1 MTTAR
6 ELAGAPSS
14 DLWLDRLEE
23 TVDAAML
30 DQMRLPMVKPHLA
43 AALRMVRSMMARK
56 HFASRDER
64 QDLQAKIDRTLAVM
78 DKVDRL
84 VRHYDGLLFSQTPSQ
99 PASGF
104 TPSDRPVEEA
114 EFLPPP
120 ETKPEIIWREPRVDA
135 QPSPG
140 VATVDGRDAAIPKL
154 AAGLNVDAAAS
165 ISHGADLPPAVFSVA
180 NLDRAELLAA
190 LRIGPN
196 GDGRAPFIMVRNKP
210 ASVYRLLERRFNVDP
225 SASDAILRALLAEG
239 AIQIKLR
246 GLPPGGEVRP
256 SIVVAE

>member
-1 MTTAR
+1 
-6 ELAGAPSS
+6 
-14 DLWLDRLEE
+14 
-23 TVDAAML
+23 
-30 DQMRLPMVKPHLA
+30 
-43 AALRMVRSMMARK
+43 MMARK
-56 HFASRDER
+56 HFASGDER

-84 VRHYDGLLFSQTPSQ
+84 VGHYDGLLFSGTPSQ
-99 PASGF
+99 PADGF
-104 TPSDRPVEEA
+104 TPGESLVEEA

-120 ETKPEIIWREPRVDA
+120 ETKSPPLWQEPRVDG
-135 QPSPG
+135 QPGPH
-140 VATVDGRDAAIPKL
+140 VATVDSHDAAPPTL
-154 AAGLNVDAAAS
+154 AAGPKCDAAAS
-165 ISHGADLPPAVFSVA
+165 IAHVADSPPAVFSLA

-190 LRIGPN
+190 LRLGTKS
-196 GDGRAPFIMVRNKP
+196 DGGAPFIMVRNKS

-239 AIQIKLR
+239 AIKIKLR